1 MTSTDISYQD
11 RGTYCV
17 PIYTSTSNQV
27 SNLLNQLPL
36 TSNRKDYNH
45 SRYNA
50 LSSILR
56 AIQLDADNIIY
67 CPLNKS
73 AYTVWGWPIS
83 YKPMIDVLDMLCH
96 AEWLIRKKPR
106 YDMENKGT
114 VYEPQ
119 QSDRFIVPD
128 GSPLLLNKVIEFTEM
143 EWSPPVVQ
151 VRRPD
156 TRVLD
161 VAFMS
166 KPLNR
171 SFLKKYVTPRM
182 EKLNAYVAEHEYEM
196 WNHGFEGWVQ
206 YYQGGL
212 TGCGGRLWANYML
225 DSEADRLQDYKI
237 DGEPVVEIDIHAS
250 GATIIAARENLPIPD
265 VDDIYSSLKVHGLER
280 DLAKAVINHSISV
293 GGLNKKDFPNRIRK
307 DPRLGPMARKVTWS
321 SLRDQLKEEMPWLT
335 RLDPKSNEA
344 LYVQWKDSEIIIATM
359 TKVFEAGVGCLS
371 VHESLIVPQSQLELG
386 KAALIE
392 AFEKHTGVVPK
403 LNIRYP
409 S

>member
-1 MTSTDISYQD
+1 MTSTDINYQE
-11 RGTYCV
+11 RGTYCI
-17 PIYTSTSNQV
+17 PIYTSNSDQV
-27 SNLLNQLPL
+27 SSLLKKLPL

-56 AIQLDADNIIY
+56 AIQLDVDNIIY

-83 YKPMIDVLDMLCH
+83 YKPMVDILDMLCH

-106 YDMENKGT
+106 YDIENKGT

-119 QSDRFIVPD
+119 QSDRFVVPD
-128 GSPLLLNKVIEFTEM
+128 GSPLLLSEVVEFTEI

-151 VRRPD
+151 VRKPG
-156 TRVLD
+156 TKILD
-161 VAFMS
+161 VAYMS
-166 KPLNR
+166 DPSNR
-171 SFLKKYVTPRM
+171 SFLKKYITPRI

-196 WNHGFEGWVQ
+196 WNHVFEGWIQ

-212 TGCGGRLWANYML
+212 TGCGGRLWASYMQ
-225 DSEADRLQDYKI
+225 DSESDRLQDYII
-237 DGEPVVEIDIHAS
+237 DGEPVVEIDVHAS
-250 GATIIAARENLPIPD
+250 GATIIAARENFPIPD

-321 SLRDQLKEEMPWLT
+321 SLRDQLKKQMPWLT
-335 RLDPKSNEA
+335 RL
-344 LYVQWKDSEIIIATM
+344 Y
-359 TKVFEAGVGCLS
+359 
-371 VHESLIVPQSQLELG
+371 QSHVILTRLG
-386 KAALIE
+386 
-392 AFEKHTGVVPK
+392 FP
-403 LNIRYP
+403 NQ
-409 S
+409 